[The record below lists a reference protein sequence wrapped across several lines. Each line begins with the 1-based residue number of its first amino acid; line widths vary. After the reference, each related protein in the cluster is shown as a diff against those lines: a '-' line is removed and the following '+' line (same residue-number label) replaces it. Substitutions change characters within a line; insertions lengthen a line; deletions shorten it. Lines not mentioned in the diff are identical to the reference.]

1 MAIFRPV
8 IDHLIAIIYFHHRR
22 LYVVI
27 QILRNG
33 SLICTITSSITLKA
47 TSLFIITKI
56 LRIINCFTLLLQLY
70 DFWTLYFPAYIFTYY
85 FTIFWVL
92 FCCLTSSSSSSFF
105 QILRRKLDIFTLRK
119 WGSCL
124 PPEGIPAFTVFPFG
138 MALNDVEIIL
148 FWLLLK

>member
-1 MAIFRPV
+1 MAIFRLI

-22 LYVVI
+22 LYVTV
-27 QILRNG
+27 QILRND

-70 DFWTLYFPAYIFTYY
+70 DFWTLYLPAYIFTYY
-85 FTIFWVL
+85 FTIFLVL
-92 FCCLTSSSSSSFF
+92 FCCLTSSSSFF

-119 WGSCL
+119 CGSCL
-124 PPEGIPAFTVFPFG
+124 PHEGIPAFSVFPFG

>member
-1 MAIFRPV
+1 MAIFRLI
-8 IDHLIAIIYFHHRR
+8 IDHLIVIIYFHHRR
-22 LYVVI
+22 LYVTV
-27 QILRNG
+27 QILRND

-92 FCCLTSSSSSSFF
+92 FCCLTYSSSFF
-105 QILRRKLDIFTLRK
+105 QILKRKLDIFTLRK
-119 WGSCL
+119 CGSCL
-124 PPEGIPAFTVFPFG
+124 PPEGIPAFTRFPFC